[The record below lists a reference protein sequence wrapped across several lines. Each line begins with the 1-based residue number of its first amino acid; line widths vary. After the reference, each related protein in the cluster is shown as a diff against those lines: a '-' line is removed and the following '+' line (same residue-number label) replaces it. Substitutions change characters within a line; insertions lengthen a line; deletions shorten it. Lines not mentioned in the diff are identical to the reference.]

1 MPDNTSVTEFI
12 FRVAGTAD
20 INAATVAMKGADTV
34 AKEHN
39 ATVVG
44 GSQAQVAAIGMTR
57 REWMRTGSEAS
68 YYLTLAASKTSA
80 LGGQVA
86 QVTGL
91 VTQLGESFMYSTG
104 IGMGIAVIGLAV
116 SAAANVITR
125 AQEEIRAGIKAT
137 LKPVEDLKTALNEL
151 EKPSGGVARAL
162 YEVAGVSKVVAE
174 LLAAAAEKG
183 GMWRDRLHEIESA
196 SRKAAQAELDYAE
209 ARRNLE
215 WGTAILITRGG
226 ITATQAEADSLTKLG
241 ISLENA
247 KWKAYELYWQKRLL
261 IEATAEEIIVTG
273 HAATA
278 QEHYAHMVKQGLAMS
293 QVDIKI
299 ELERRA
305 TLEQLWKT
313 LQKFIGGVIKTSV
326 EVSIT
331 RTEVTEADI
340 KATAAGTYK
349 DKWDEP
355 RRQAEAMYKNGEIPW
370 TSKWT
375 QDMMA
380 KYAVKPEDFAIGF
393 GDFSLFQKPGFL
405 EGYKST
411 DYWEKL
417 QADIVNNIDK
427 YIGKESLIGD
437 AWDKAWENLMKD
449 SVRMGQLTKLGIRT
463 QGDLLEKLGLKP
475 GGVDIGLQKAA
486 DFDAVLASIR
496 ESILSNIPPELY
508 TTVYVTYK
516 LPPIDTG
523 APPPGGGNATRPPG
537 TGAPQEDRR
546 LPIAST
552 SQEDRR
558 PSIIINAT
566 VANSMDLERLA
577 YRLGRVYQRR

>member
-12 FRVAGTAD
+12 FRVVGTAD
-20 INAATVAMKGADTV
+20 INAATGAMFHADNV

-44 GSQAQVAAIGMTR
+44 GAVAQSNAIGMTR

-137 LKPVEDLKTALNEL
+137 LKPVEDLKTGLDEL

-183 GMWRDRLHEIESA
+183 GMWRDRLHEIENA

-215 WGTAILITRGG
+215 WGTAIMITRGG
-226 ITATQAEADSLTKLG
+226 VAATQAEADSLTKLG

-261 IEATAEEIIVTG
+261 VEATAEEIIVTG

-340 KATAAGTYK
+340 KSAAAGTYK

-355 RRQAEAMYKNGEIPW
+355 RRQWEAMYKNGEIPG
-370 TSKWT
+370 TSQWA

-380 KYAVKPEDFAIGF
+380 KYGMTAEDMSLGF

-405 EGYKST
+405 EDYKT
-411 DYWEKL
+411 TEYWQTL
-417 QADIVNNIDK
+417 QDDTIKNIDR
-427 YIGKESLIGD
+427 YIGKESLVAD
-437 AWDKAWENLMKD
+437 TWDKTWDTIMKD
-449 SVRMGQLTKLGIRT
+449 PIRSKQLEGLGIRT
-463 QGDLLEKLGLKP
+463 QGELMEKVGLKP
-475 GGVDIGLQKAA
+475 DGISVGLQKAK
-486 DFDAVLASIR
+486 DFDEVMASIH
-496 ESILSNIPPELY
+496 ESIVTNIPPELY

-516 LPPIDTG
+516 LPP
-523 APPPGGGNATRPPG
+523 GGGDG
-537 TGAPQEDRR
+537 GGGGGGGSGGGGGKTGEGPVLEDKPS
-546 LPIAST
+546 PIV
-552 SQEDRR
+552 
-558 PSIIINAT
+558 INAT